1 METLV
6 EIEAKTNALRNRAL
20 EILGEFR
27 IHAESPDKVIE
38 LADELLAVISAYEAQ
53 VGALDR
59 IQELAEALISKD
71 CSGPH

>member
-1 METLV
+1 METLLT
-6 EIEAKTNALRNRAL
+6 IEAKTNALRNRAL
-20 EILGEFR
+20 EILSEFR

-38 LADELLAVISAYEAQ
+38 LADELLAVITAYEAQ

-59 IQELAEALISKD
+59 IQAMAEALVSHD